1 MPLTRDLTSK
11 IARHDPKRAIG
22 FWITV
27 AASNPARPVRVFVTY
42 EALSGLDPS
51 NVRDMH
57 GALEN
62 FSHFRLKI
70 ERAASDKYDR
80 EGPDSDKYEGQE
92 AITVV
97 SMDLP

>member
-22 FWITV
+22 FWMAV
-27 AASNPARPVRVFVTY
+27 AASNPAKPIRVFVTY
-42 EALSGLDPS
+42 EALSELDPS
-51 NVRDMH
+51 NVRDMQ

-80 EGPDSDKYEGQE
+80 EGPDSDKYEGRE
-92 AITVV
+92 AITVMG
-97 SMDLP
+97 MDLH